1 MMMQLKYYYHKDY
14 GSKRNKNGNASLTG
28 GMVEYLTRNDDSINQ
43 AIINEIS
50 NARQMKL
57 IAMIELKGIFSK
69 TNGYFSLILSTE
81 LCMRTLCVEM

>member
-1 MMMQLKYYYHKDY
+1 MAAKETKTVTL
-14 GSKRNKNGNASLTG
+14 RLPVE
-28 GMVEYLTRNDDSINQ
+28 MVEYLTRNDDSINQ